1 MPRSIE
7 TENITVA
14 MPVDL
19 LDLLD
24 DLCIRKDL
32 HRTQT
37 VVRAIKAYL
46 ALDAVSDCSLLTM
59 AAGAWQDGPAPK
71 DGSWILGL
79 FYGLPYVVCYD
90 SWEISEEGGPKETEE
105 GWCLAGQDMHPMD
118 QDEPEKWARIIHP
131 NRHMPASWDGPG
143 D

>member
-90 SWEISEEGGPKETEE
+90 SWEISEEGGPKRQKK
-105 GWCLAGQDMHPMD
+105 GGA
-118 QDEPEKWARIIHP
+118 
-131 NRHMPASWDGPG
+131 
-143 D
+143 